1 MTNTEKQTKNY
12 EDMNNEEKAQVI
24 YGTLLQNQDTTDLPN
39 LILDLSPE
47 YSDDDLILTVEDWLE
62 YFSEEPLNL
71 GLLVNIAQKSNDLN
85 IDDKY
90 IRESI
95 YYAGY
100 KTSDDILDLVDE
112 DEVIEWITS
121 ALDDD
126 SPYIEDFNTA
136 GLYQD

>member
-1 MTNTEKQTKNY
+1 MTKQTKKY

-24 YGTLLQNQDTTDLPN
+24 YNKLLQDQDTTTLSELLLN
-39 LILDLSPE
+39 LSPE

-62 YFSEEPLNL
+62 SFSEDPLNL
-71 GLLVNIAQKSNDLN
+71 GILVNIAQNSNDLN

-100 KTSDDILDLVDE
+100 KTSDNVLDLISRDE
-112 DEVIEWITS
+112 AVEWIS
-121 ALDDD
+121 NALNDNSSTIKDLD
-126 SPYIEDFNTA
+126 
-136 GLYQD
+136 GLFG

>member
-1 MTNTEKQTKNY
+1 MTKQVKKY

-24 YGTLLQNQDTTDLPN
+24 YNKLLEDDPTTLSELL
-39 LILDLSPE
+39 LELSPE
-47 YSDDDLILTVEDWLE
+47 YSVDDEILTVEDWLE
-62 YFSEEPLNL
+62 SFSEDPLNL
-71 GLLVNIAQKSNDLN
+71 GLLVNIAQKSKDLN

-112 DEVIEWITS
+112 DEVIEWITM

-126 SPYIEDFNTA
+126 SPCIEDFNTA
-136 GLYQD
+136 GLSQD

>member
-1 MTNTEKQTKNY
+1 MTKQVKNY
-12 EDMNNEEKAQVI
+12 EDMGNKEKAQVI

-62 YFSEEPLNL
+62 SLSEDSSNL
-71 GLLVNIAQKSNDLN
+71 SLLVKIAQNWQDLSIN
-85 IDDKY
+85 DKY